1 MTEAEREQ
9 LIANIQEL
17 AERLEIEGLALNVLK
32 ENAEQI
38 AVALDD
44 VAKKY
49 AP

>member
-17 AERLEIEGLALNVLK
+17 AERLEIESITYNVLK
-32 ENAEQI
+32 EHAEEI
-38 AVALDD
+38 AVALDE

-49 AP
+49 AS

>member
-17 AERLEIEGLALNVLK
+17 AERLEIEGITYKVLR
-32 ENAEQI
+32 EHAEEI

-49 AP
+49 AS

>member
-1 MTEAEREQ
+1 MTDDEREQ

-17 AERLEIEGLALNVLK
+17 AERLEIEGIALNVLK
-32 ENAEQI
+32 EHAEEI
-38 AVALDD
+38 ALALDE